1 MKSRLNLL
9 AFAALSMLL
18 TLPLTAAERNGYSLT
33 VEVDDDARPEYR
45 GNGNIYVEGLRGK
58 AYVLRVT
65 NPTGERVAVALSVDG
80 LNTIDAKHTAA
91 WTASKWVLEPYESTT
106 IRGWQVSGSTARQF
120 YFTGESRS
128 YGAAIGQTQNLGVIQ
143 AVFYRERPQA
153 PPYAWNEG
161 SARDEKSAAPRRKG
175 ESSNSAPSAVE
186 SQAAVDDDYAAT
198 GMGRRTRNDVTRVAI
213 DLERTAVASIAI
225 RYEFRPQ
232 LVKLGVLREPRVL
245 DRRERAR
252 GFDSWCP
259 QPNVGR
265 PVDGYSA
272 LDAARSALSL
282 PVTGYTDA
290 ALAGIACKA
299 VHFQELRDR
308 TQ

>member
-1 MKSRLNLL
+1 MKSRLSLL
-9 AFAALSMLL
+9 AFAALSTLFI
-18 TLPLTAAERNGYSLT
+18 LPLTAAEREGYSLT

-45 GNGNIYVEGLRGK
+45 ANGNTYVEGLRGK
-58 AYVLRVT
+58 TYVLRVT

-91 WTASKWVLEPYESTT
+91 WNASKWVLEPYQSTT

-128 YGAAIGQTQNLGVIQ
+128 YGAAIGQTRNLGVIQ
-143 AVFYRERPQA
+143 AVFYRERTQV
-153 PPYAWNEG
+153 PPHVWNEG
-161 SARDEKSAAPRRKG
+161 GARDERSAAPRRKG

-232 LVKLGVLREPRVL
+232 LVKLGVLREPRIL

-259 QPNVGR
+259 QPN
-265 PVDGYSA
+265 
-272 LDAARSALSL
+272 
-282 PVTGYTDA
+282 
-290 ALAGIACKA
+290 
-299 VHFQELRDR
+299 
-308 TQ
+308 